1 MQGLSFNEVIGYL
14 SMAFILEGIMNITKK
29 DYIKQLERIATL
41 LELSAENPFKVSAY
55 RKAAAN
61 LEAFEG
67 DINAVADF
75 TQLKGIGKG
84 VAEVLEDIRAHHE
97 SSLLKSLK
105 EQIPEGLIQMLKIRN
120 LGAKKI
126 VKING
131 ALGITTID
139 ELKAACLNN
148 EISALAGFGKKS
160 EENILSGI
168 EEMLTM
174 TERLSIYQVHQFTQ
188 MIDAALAQIGEI
200 DRFSVTGSFRRRN
213 EFSKDIDYIVETS
226 DRENVKVQLTKL
238 PFIKKVELAGVEKVT
253 VQAEREDLITTVD
266 FRFTDSA
273 GYAHMLQ
280 HFTGSKEH
288 NIRIR
293 QLAKE
298 RNEKISEYGITTD
311 DGNLIQMQSEAEIY
325 QHFNQTF
332 IPPEM
337 RQDGSEFEFKE
348 FDEVIQPE
356 DIRGDI
362 HMHTTYSDGAHT
374 LEQMIEACIAKG
386 YEYMMITDHSKSLY
400 VANGLSEE
408 RLLEQHA
415 RIKALDAQYPEIDIY
430 SGVEMDILADGE
442 MDYSNDVLA
451 QLDYCIGA
459 IHQSLNQSED
469 EIMKRL
475 INACNN
481 PYIRHIAH
489 PTGRL
494 IGRRNGYHVNMPKLI
509 ETAQKTNTIL
519 EINAHPMRLD
529 LSSDVLKQYP
539 DIKLVI
545 NTDAHAIDQLDL
557 MKYGVS
563 TAIKG
568 YVKKEQVINTLP
580 RKAFK
585 SWIQNG
591 K

>member
-131 ALGITTID
+131 ALGITTVD

-188 MIDAALAQIGEI
+188 MIDAALAQIDDI
-200 DRFSVTGSFRRRN
+200 ARFSVTGSFRRRN

-348 FDEVIQPE
+348 FGEIIQPE

-494 IGRRNGYHVNMPKLI
+494 IGRRNSYHVNMPKLI

>member
-131 ALGITTID
+131 ALGITTVD

-188 MIDAALAQIGEI
+188 MIDAALAQIDEI

-266 FRFTDSA
+266 FRFTDST

>member
-1 MQGLSFNEVIGYL
+1 
-14 SMAFILEGIMNITKK
+14 MAFILEGIMSITKK

-61 LEAFEG
+61 LETFED
-67 DINAVADF
+67 DINAVSDF
-75 TQLKGIGKG
+75 TQIKGIGKG

-97 SSLLKSLK
+97 SSLLKTLK
-105 EQIPEGLIQMLKIRN
+105 EQVPEGFIQMLKIRN

-131 ALGITTID
+131 ALGITTVD

-174 TERLSIYQVHQFTQ
+174 TEKLSIYQVHQFTQ
-188 MIDAALAQIGEI
+188 MIDAALAQIDEI
-200 DRFSVTGSFRRRN
+200 DRFSVVGSFRRRN

-226 DRENVKVQLTKL
+226 NRETVKAQLTAL
-238 PFIKKVELAGVEKVT
+238 PFVKKVELAGDEKVT
-253 VQAEREDLITTVD
+253 IQAEREDLITTVD
-266 FRFTDSA
+266 FRFTDSD

-325 QHFNQTF
+325 QHFDQTF

-348 FDEVIQPE
+348 FGEIIQPE

-386 YEYMMITDHSKSLY
+386 YEYMMITDHSKSLH

-415 RIKALDAQYPEIDIY
+415 RIKALNEQYSEIDIY

-481 PYIRHIAH
+481 PYVRHIAH

-494 IGRRNGYHVNMPKLI
+494 IGRRNGYHVNMSKLI

-529 LSSDVLKQYP
+529 LSSDVLKQYS

-580 RKAFK
+580 REAFK

>member
-1 MQGLSFNEVIGYL
+1 
-14 SMAFILEGIMNITKK
+14 MAFILEGIMSITKK

-61 LEAFEG
+61 LETFED
-67 DINAVADF
+67 DINAVSDF
-75 TQLKGIGKG
+75 TQIKGIGKG

-97 SSLLKSLK
+97 SSLLKTLK
-105 EQIPEGLIQMLKIRN
+105 EQVPEGFIQMLKIRN

-131 ALGITTID
+131 ALGITTVD

-174 TERLSIYQVHQFTQ
+174 TEKLSIYQVHQFTQ
-188 MIDAALAQIGEI
+188 MIDAALAQIDEI
-200 DRFSVTGSFRRRN
+200 DRFSVVGSFRRRN

-226 DRENVKVQLTKL
+226 NRETVKAQLTAL
-238 PFIKKVELAGVEKVT
+238 PFVKKVELAGDEKVT
-253 VQAEREDLITTVD
+253 IQAEREDLITTVD
-266 FRFTDSA
+266 FRFTDSD

-348 FDEVIQPE
+348 FGEIIQPE

-386 YEYMMITDHSKSLY
+386 YEYMMITDHSKSLH

-415 RIKALDAQYPEIDIY
+415 RIKALDAQYSEIDIY

-481 PYIRHIAH
+481 PYVRHIAH

-494 IGRRNGYHVNMPKLI
+494 IGRRNGYHVNMSKLI

-580 RKAFK
+580 REAFK

>member
-131 ALGITTID
+131 ALGITTVD

-188 MIDAALAQIGEI
+188 MIDAALAQIDEI
-200 DRFSVTGSFRRRN
+200 ARFSVTGSFRRRN

-475 INACNN
+475 INASNN

-580 RKAFK
+580 RKDFK

>member
-1 MQGLSFNEVIGYL
+1 M
-14 SMAFILEGIMNITKK
+14 TKK

-67 DINAVADF
+67 DINAIADF

-84 VAEVLEDIRAHHE
+84 VAEVLEDIRTHHE

-131 ALGITTID
+131 ALGITTVD

-188 MIDAALAQIGEI
+188 MIDAALAQIDEI
-200 DRFSVTGSFRRRN
+200 ARFSVTGSFRRRN

-348 FDEVIQPE
+348 FDEVIQLE

-580 RKAFK
+580 RKDFK